1 MLSSVT
7 AAVHAAEQ
15 LQAKG
20 AAACQVASV
29 AVEPLVVVTASF
41 LTEQA
46 VVHMLY
52 TLSYLVVLHLPWR
65 NQVQQQQTTDNQ
77 YIPAKQWTLRVFNS
91 AFTLRIQQQS
101 SFCRLRIP
109 VHAKIP
115 GKHYGTYCNQYH
127 FLSSGAA

>member
-1 MLSSVT
+1 MHEDIPMSSCMHQALVLMCEDKLLCRSWSLGVLSSVT

-20 AAACQVASV
+20 AGACQVVSV

-52 TLSYLVVLHLPWR
+52 TLSYLDLLHLPWTWR

-77 YIPAKQWTLRVFNS
+77 
-91 AFTLRIQQQS
+91 
-101 SFCRLRIP
+101 
-109 VHAKIP
+109 
-115 GKHYGTYCNQYH
+115 
-127 FLSSGAA
+127 